1 VKYSY
6 LEKCEPGI
14 TLLGSDAHVIL
25 YLGEANGRQYVIH
38 STGYDYTRDDGTVML
53 LRRVNV
59 NDTELE
65 GGSQVDTW
73 TYMCELKP

>member
-1 VKYSY
+1 
-6 LEKCEPGI
+6 
-14 TLLGSDAHVIL
+14 
-25 YLGEANGRQYVIH
+25 
-38 STGYDYTRDDGTVML
+38 M

-65 GGSQVDTW
+65 GGSQVNTL